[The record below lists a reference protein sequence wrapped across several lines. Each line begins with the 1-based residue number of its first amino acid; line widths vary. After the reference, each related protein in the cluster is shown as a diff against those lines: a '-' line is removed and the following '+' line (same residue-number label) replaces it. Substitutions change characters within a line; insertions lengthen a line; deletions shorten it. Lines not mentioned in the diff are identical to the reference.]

1 MRAEN
6 ELKTEGQIQIEF
18 RKKRMLFR
26 LLVAGLL
33 ALTLFYERIAHTAD
47 NATTID
53 DTFTLGGVVLLITA
67 AWAVFR
73 CPGCRAWLKQSHWL
87 PWRRTLY
94 CPRCGV
100 KLSG

>member
-1 MRAEN
+1 
-6 ELKTEGQIQIEF
+6 
-18 RKKRMLFR
+18 MLFR

-33 ALTLFYERIAHTAD
+33 ALMFMYDRVAPAAD

-53 DTFTLGGVVLLITA
+53 DTFTLGGVVLLVTA

-73 CPGCRAWLKQSHWL
+73 CPSCRAWLKQSHWM